1 MNRNSSVRRVD
12 RITCDSV
19 KHSRTHRYNRSSM
32 TREQSGGAGN
42 LDIQRVGKAGEY
54 SSGSGEELIDG

>member
-1 MNRNSSVRRVD
+1 
-12 RITCDSV
+12 
-19 KHSRTHRYNRSSM
+19 M